1 MGYTGFMA
9 SSISWRVSVVA
20 KSPVDWFS
28 VKGHWPG
35 HKCGFTN
42 DRLGFWGC
50 LGMGCWR
57 GGDDMTIERSSSLF
71 VAQFSWV

>member
-9 SSISWRVSVVA
+9 SSISWSISVVA

-35 HKCGFTN
+35 HKCGFTK
-42 DRLGFWGC
+42 DCFGDCGSFLY
-50 LGMGCWR
+50 R
-57 GGDDMTIERSSSLF
+57 GGGGGEDCTCPREM
-71 VAQFSWV
+71 